1 MYCPE
6 CFNNSLKL
14 NSRGVVRL
22 AFNGKS
28 KETSLFLYNVTKDKP
43 DEVRKNIIEKFD
55 EFFKWY
61 ASFKSADPIKNIE
74 LYSND
79 FTCSNNC
86 KILLSTKIS
95 VIGLLIS
102 PKEVIDIANDLGQK
116 YNLQLQLN
124 HF

>member
-6 CFNNSLKL
+6 CFNNTLKI

-28 KETSLFLYNVTKDKP
+28 KETSLFLYNISKDKP
-43 DEVRKNIIEKFD
+43 DDVKKNVAEKFD
-55 EFFKWY
+55 DFFKWY
-61 ASFKSADPIKNIE
+61 ASFKNADPIKNIE

-86 KILLSTKIS
+86 KILLTTKIT
-95 VIGLLIS
+95 VVGLLITQ
-102 PKEVIDIANDLGQK
+102 KDVHEIANEVAIK

-124 HF
+124 A